1 MIYQIADGE
10 LESTVI
16 SMLADAVVE
25 ELYLQILKIAFELE
39 SLIKLFPKKKRKSI
53 IGFSNRVN
61 SKEKR
66 F

>member
-1 MIYQIADGE
+1 
-10 LESTVI
+10 
-16 SMLADAVVE
+16 MLADVVVE

>member
-16 SMLADAVVE
+16 SMLADVVVE

-39 SLIKLFPKKKRKSI
+39 SLIKLFPKKKENQLSDFQI
-53 IGFSNRVN
+53 
-61 SKEKR
+61 E
-66 F
+66 